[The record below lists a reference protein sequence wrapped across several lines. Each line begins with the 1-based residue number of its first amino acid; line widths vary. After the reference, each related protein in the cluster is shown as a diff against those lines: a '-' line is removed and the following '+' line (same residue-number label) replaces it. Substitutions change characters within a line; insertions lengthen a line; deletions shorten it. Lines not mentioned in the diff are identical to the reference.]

1 MTQHFQT
8 LFKRDS
14 CREITCMLAFFFSAG
29 ILCGSYFSFRTGS
42 VSIPLMRGIPDG
54 SVSIVSLLLTLFLPF
69 LLSFASCVLDSVL
82 LFPIC
87 FCRGFLFSYIQT
99 GLILSFRSSG
109 WLLRWLVL
117 FSDGISQ
124 AVLYLFWR
132 QSIVKSHVRRE
143 LLVPFVCLLVLIG
156 LFDFYI
162 ILPYYKAF

>member
-1 MTQHFQT
+1 MTQHFRT
-8 LFKRDS
+8 HVNRDS
-14 CREITCMLAFFFSAG
+14 CSEKTCMLAFFFLAG

-42 VSIPLMRGIPDG
+42 VSILLMRGISKG
-54 SVSIVSLLLTLFLPF
+54 SVSIVSLLLALFLPF

-99 GLILSFRSSG
+99 GFILSFPSSG

-117 FSDGISQ
+117 FSDGTSQ

-132 QSIVKSHVRRE
+132 QSIVKKLVGRE
-143 LLVPFVCLLVLIG
+143 SLVPFVCLLVLIG